1 VDHLAGH
8 SRGASGE
15 GTLTSAPTRSASSGG
30 IAASRD
36 TRPVLGVSI
45 DVVDWD
51 RAVDRIMAWGR
62 ERRGRAVFLCNVHVA
77 VTASRDP
84 ALAAALRAGDLVLPD
99 GAPVAW
105 MQRRQGASGQSRI
118 DGPNLMSRLLS
129 AAERDALPVYLLGGS
144 PAALA
149 SLEKELANRF
159 PRLQI
164 AGSCSPPYREPTPEE
179 NQRMVA
185 AINDSGAGLVF
196 VGLGCPKQ
204 ELWIARHTAAVQ
216 AAMLGVGAAFDFHA
230 KLKPRAPEWMQRT
243 GLEWVHRLGSE
254 PRRLW
259 KRYVFT
265 NSVFVVRAIWQL
277 TIGRGLVS

>member
-1 VDHLAGH
+1 
-8 SRGASGE
+8 
-15 GTLTSAPTRSASSGG
+15 
-30 IAASRD
+30 
-36 TRPVLGVSI
+36 
-45 DVVDWD
+45 
-51 RAVDRIMAWGR
+51 MAWGR
-62 ERRGRAVFLCNVHVA
+62 ERAGRAVYLCNVHVA

-84 ALAAALRAGDLVLPD
+84 ALASALGAGDLVLPD

-105 MQRRQGASGQSRI
+105 MQRMLGAAGQPRI
-118 DGPNLMSRLLS
+118 DGPNLMDRLLS
-129 AAERDALPVYLLGGS
+129 AAERDALPIYLLGGS

-149 SLEKELANRF
+149 ALEKELAARF
-159 PRLQI
+159 PRITI

-185 AINDSGAGLVF
+185 AINYSGAGLVF

-204 ELWIARHTAAVQ
+204 ELWIARHTAGVQ
-216 AAMLGVGAAFDFHA
+216 AVMLGVGAAFDFHA

-259 KRYVFT
+259 KRYAFT
-265 NSVFVVRAIWQL
+265 NSVFVIRAIWQL
-277 TIGRGLVS
+277 TVGRIVAS

>member
-1 VDHLAGH
+1 
-8 SRGASGE
+8 
-15 GTLTSAPTRSASSGG
+15 
-30 IAASRD
+30 
-36 TRPVLGVSI
+36 
-45 DVVDWD
+45 
-51 RAVDRIMAWGR
+51 MAWGR
-62 ERRGRAVFLCNVHVA
+62 ERRGRAVYLCNVHVA

-159 PRLQI
+159 PKLQI
-164 AGSCSPPYREPTPEE
+164 AGSCSPPYREPSPEE

-185 AINDSGAGLVF
+185 AVNDSGAGLVF

-216 AAMLGVGAAFDFHA
+216 AVMLGVGAAFDFHA
-230 KLKPRAPEWMQRT
+230 KLKPRAPEWMQRR
-243 GLEWVHRLGSE
+243 GLEWVHRLCSE

>member
-1 VDHLAGH
+1 MISATGQSH
-8 SRGASGE
+8 GAVV
-15 GTLTSAPTRSASSGG
+15 
-30 IAASRD
+30 AASRD
-36 TRPVLGVSI
+36 TRPVLGIPI
-45 DVVDWD
+45 DVVGWD
-51 RAVDRIMAWGR
+51 RAVDRIIAWGR
-62 ERRGRAVFLCNVHVA
+62 ERAGRTVYLCNVHVA
-77 VTASRDP
+77 VTASHDP
-84 ALAAALRAGDLVLPD
+84 ALAAALQAGDLVLPD

-105 MQRRQGASGQSRI
+105 MQRRQGAVGQSRI

-159 PRLQI
+159 PKLTI
-164 AGSCSPPYREPTPEE
+164 AGSYSPPYREPTPEE

-204 ELWIARHTAAVQ
+204 ELWIARHTPAAHAV
-216 AAMLGVGAAFDFHA
+216 MLGVGAAFDFHA

-265 NSVFVVRAIWQL
+265 NSYFVLAAVTQLLGKRLRVRSGSSQEAPAGPSI
-277 TIGRGLVS
+277 TGAR